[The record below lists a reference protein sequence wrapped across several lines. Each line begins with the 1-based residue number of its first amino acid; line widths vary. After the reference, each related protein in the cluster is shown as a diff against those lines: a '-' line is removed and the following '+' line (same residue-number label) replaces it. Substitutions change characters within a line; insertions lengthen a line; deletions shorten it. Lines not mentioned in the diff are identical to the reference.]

1 MDEKKYPV
9 FYYDAENMDLEILVK
24 IAKQL
29 QVLYEE
35 EGFHCI
41 FLPLTMKLEWLPKEI
56 LLQQLKEHIKEVES
70 WE

>member
-29 QVLYEE
+29 QVLFKED
-35 EGFHCI
+35 GLHCI
-41 FLPLTMKLEWLPKEI
+41 FLPSTVKLKWLPKEI
-56 LLQQLKEHIKEVES
+56 LLQKLEEWSEEVES